1 MAAFRSTADCRF
13 GYMTHLNSQDMLRKM
28 LRYYFVVVLPL
39 TVSFFGCSN
48 NSVPPVS
55 MDTANEPVARFDF
68 FAYKGQDEY
77 YIQNPL
83 QAPDQFYNPIL
94 PGWYSD
100 PSICTNGEDYF
111 LVTSTFSYFPGVP
124 IFHSKDLVNWKQIGH
139 ILERPSQL
147 KLTGQKV
154 SEGIFAPAISYNKHN
169 QTYYMVTTNIGGGN
183 FFVKTKDPFGSW
195 SDPIWLPDVKGIDP
209 SFFFDDDGKAYII
222 NNDAPDGPVLY
233 DGHRAIRIQEFD
245 VTKDQTFG
253 PRKMLV
259 NGGVN
264 LEEKPVWIEGPHI
277 YKIGGKY
284 LLMAAE
290 GGTSINHREV
300 IFQGDAPMGEFSPWT
315 KNPILTQKHLDPGRL
330 NPVTCAGHADLIQA
344 KEGDWWAVFLACRPI
359 NNAFENLGRETFLM
373 PVKWSTDS
381 VPYITQGNDLVPL
394 MLQRNG
400 VVRSADPTFGN
411 FARKDDFNSYT
422 LGLEWMTLRGPASA
436 LYSLTEKP
444 GFLSVRLADAMS
456 NERKE
461 IAYIS
466 RRIQHHK
473 FEATTLLDFQPQ
485 DEHEA
490 AGLLL
495 LKDEG
500 HQYFLAMR
508 KSEKGRTVSLEKITT
523 EGLEVIRSVEL
534 TGTHGPVTLKI
545 VSDGLNFNFFSS
557 IEENKWISVAEN
569 IDARYLSTANSF
581 GFTGT
586 NIGMYATKKSL

>member
-1 MAAFRSTADCRF
+1 MF
-13 GYMTHLNSQDMLRKM
+13 GKI
-28 LRYYFVVVLPL
+28 LRYYFVLVLPA
-39 TVSFFGCSN
+39 VAAICSECSN
-48 NSVPPVS
+48 NPVPVVS
-55 MDTANEPVARFDF
+55 NNTGDGALARFDF
-68 FAYKGQDEY
+68 FAYEGQDDY

-83 QAPDQFYNPIL
+83 QTADQFYNPIL

-100 PSICTNGEDYF
+100 PSVCTNGEDYF

-139 ILERPSQL
+139 VLERTSQL
-147 KLTGQKV
+147 KLNGQKV

-195 SDPIWLPDVKGIDP
+195 SDPIWLPEVKGIDP
-209 SFFFDDDGKAYII
+209 SFFFDEDGKAYII

-300 IFQGDAPMGEFSPWT
+300 IFQGNAPMGEFTPSDN
-315 KNPILTQKHLDPGRL
+315 NPILTQRHLDPGRM
-330 NPVTCAGHADLIQA
+330 NPVTCAGHADLVQA

-359 NNAFENLGRETFLM
+359 DNAFENLGRETFLL
-373 PVKWSTDS
+373 PVKWSNDS
-381 VPYITQGNDLVPL
+381 VPYMTQGNDLVPL
-394 MLQRNG
+394 ILKRDG
-400 VVRSADPTFGN
+400 ITRSADATFGN
-411 FARKDDFNSYT
+411 FSKKDDFNSST
-422 LGLEWMTLRGPASA
+422 LGLEWMTLRGPASG
-436 LYSLTEKP
+436 LYSLTEKS
-444 GFLSVRLADAMS
+444 GFLSLRCADVTS
-456 NERKE
+456 SERKE
-461 IAYIS
+461 IAFIS

-473 FEATTLLDFQPQ
+473 FEVTTAMHFEPQ
-485 DEHEA
+485 QAHEA

-500 HQYFLAMR
+500 HQYFLSIR
-508 KSEKGRTVSLEKITT
+508 KSKNGRAASVEKITT
-523 EGLEVIRSVEL
+523 DGVEVIRSVEL
-534 TGTHGPVTLKI
+534 PGTGMPVSLKV
-545 VSDGLNFNFFSS
+545 VSDGLHFSFYS
-557 IEENKWISVAEN
+557 SVQADKWISVAEN